1 MMHVNDRIAALQ
13 SYLKEQG
20 LSSLYISGTDVHL
33 GEYVPER
40 YRTRQWITG
49 FTGSAGTVIVTTD
62 ACHLWVDSR
71 YHIQGEVQTKGTSVT
86 LHLLG
91 AEGVLDPFEW
101 VGEQQLDVLAV
112 DGSTISVDD
121 YRTLKKNLSGSKTSL
136 TLISDIFN
144 ELWIDRPDRPF
155 SMLKELP
162 LEIAGRSRGEKFEL
176 LRASM
181 KESNASSM
189 VISTLDD
196 IAWVLNL
203 RGRDLPFTPV
213 FYAYLVITEER
224 TVLFTDL
231 ERFDEDLRTIVSADI
246 ELFSYESF
254 YEELSGLIAPCPVA
268 VVSTSQT
275 TVELFSRLQE
285 EAEVVECN
293 IQISSFLKARKD
305 ATEIEGFR
313 RAHYLDGI
321 ALVRLL
327 SSLEN
332 NQEPLDEISIATRL
346 ESFRKES
353 DEYLF
358 PSFSPI
364 AGFASHG
371 AMEHYSASEESS
383 SKLSGDSLLV
393 LDTGGQYLT
402 GTTDVTRTLLFGEPS
417 DEMKRDYTLVL
428 KGNLAL
434 SRARFP
440 RGTKGYQLD
449 VLARQFLWNR
459 GYAYTHGTGHGV
471 GFCLGVHEGPMRISP
486 HPIEIPLEPGNVL
499 SNEPG
504 LYRRD
509 LYGIRLENLVTV
521 FEEGVSEFGPFY
533 TFEVLTLCPFER
545 RLIDLSLLTDEE
557 VSMLDAYHQ
566 WVYDELSRSLDE
578 PDEQWLR
585 QATLPLK
592 N

>member
-1 MMHVNDRIAALQ
+1 MIHVDERIAALQ

-40 YRTRQWITG
+40 YRIRQWITG

-71 YHIQGEVQTKGTSVT
+71 YYIQGEVQTKGTSVT

-91 AEGVLDPFEW
+91 VEGVLDPFEW
-101 VGEQQLDVLAV
+101 VGEQQLTTLAV

-121 YRTLKKNLSGSKTSL
+121 YRTLKKNLAGSRTAL
-136 TLISDIFN
+136 TIISDIFD
-144 ELWIDRPDRPF
+144 ELWPDRPDRPF

-162 LEIAGRSRGEKFEL
+162 DEIAGRSRGEKL
-176 LRASM
+176 AQLRSAI
-181 KESNASSM
+181 KKLKASSI

-203 RGRDLPFTPV
+203 RGRDLPYTPV
-213 FYAYLVITEER
+213 FYAYLVITEAR
-224 TVLFTDL
+224 VVLFTDR
-231 ERFDEDLRTIVSADI
+231 ERFDEDLYTLVSRDI
-246 ELFSYESF
+246 DLFSYESF
-254 YEELSGLIAPCPVA
+254 YKELSDLIAPSPVV

-275 TVELFSRLQE
+275 TQELFARLQE
-285 EAEVVECN
+285 EAKVLEQK
-293 IQISSFLKARKD
+293 IQISTFLKARKN

-327 SSLEN
+327 SSLDN
-332 NQEPLDEISIATRL
+332 NQEPLDEISIADRL

-364 AGFASHG
+364 AGFAAHG

-383 SKLSGDSLLV
+383 AKLIENSLLV

-402 GTTDVTRTLLFGEPS
+402 GTTDVTRTLLFGEAS

-486 HPIEIPLEPGNVL
+486 HPIDLPLEPGNVL

-504 LYRRD
+504 LYRRGS
-509 LYGIRLENLVTV
+509 YGIRLENLVSV

-557 VSMLDAYHQ
+557 VAMLDAYHQ
-566 WVYDELSRSLDE
+566 WVYDELSRSLEE
-578 PDEQWLR
+578 PDEQWLK

-592 N
+592 K

>member
-1 MMHVNDRIAALQ
+1 MTHVDERIAALQ

-40 YRTRQWITG
+40 YRIRQWITG

-91 AEGVLDPFEW
+91 VEGVLDPFEW
-101 VGEQQLDVLAV
+101 VGEQQLTTLAV

-121 YRTLKKNLSGSKTSL
+121 YRTLKKNLSGSTTAL
-136 TLISDIFN
+136 TLISDIFD
-144 ELWIDRPDRPF
+144 ELWPDRPERPF

-162 LEIAGRSRGEKFEL
+162 LEIAGRSRGEKL
-176 LRASM
+176 AQLRSAM
-181 KESNASSM
+181 KEIKASAT

-196 IAWVLNL
+196 IAWILNL
-203 RGRDLPFTPV
+203 RGRDLPYTPV

-224 TVLFTDL
+224 AALFSDL
-231 ERFDEDLRTIVSADI
+231 ERFDEDLSTLVSRDI
-246 ELFSYESF
+246 ELFSYESL
-254 YEELSGLIAPCPVA
+254 YEELSGLIAASPVV

-275 TVELFSRLQE
+275 TSELFARLQE
-285 EAEVVECN
+285 EAEVLEQR
-293 IQISSFLKARKD
+293 IQISTFLKARKD

-332 NQEPLDEISIATRL
+332 NQEALDEISIADRL

-364 AGFASHG
+364 AGFAAHG
-371 AMEHYSASEESS
+371 AMEHYSASEESA
-383 SKLSGDSLLV
+383 SKLIGDSLLV

-402 GTTDVTRTLLFGEPS
+402 GTTDVTRTLLFGEAS

-486 HPIEIPLEPGNVL
+486 HPIDLPLEPGNVL

-504 LYRRD
+504 LYRRG

-557 VSMLDAYHQ
+557 IAMLDAYHQ
-566 WVYDELSRSLDE
+566 WVYDELSRSLEE
-578 PDEQWLR
+578 PDEQWLK

-592 N
+592 K